1 MSNQRA
7 GKSHKAAL
15 GDGSQDMKLK
25 LFFQD
30 CASILTDN
38 GQEDAAFYF
47 DQIVEHIMA
56 GKSLPSDKREIARVL
71 GC

>member
-1 MSNQRA
+1 MNQRA

-25 LFFQD
+25 LFFKD
-30 CASILTDN
+30 CANILTDN
-38 GQEDAAFYF
+38 NQEDAAFYF
-47 DQIVEHIMA
+47 EQIVEHIMS

>member
-30 CASILTDN
+30 CASILDQN
-38 GQEDAAFYF
+38 GYADSAFWF
-47 DQIVEHIMA
+47 EQIVEHIMA
-56 GKSLPSDKREIARVL
+56 GKPLPSDKREIARVL